1 VKVLVIGGGGKEH
14 ALIWKLSRS
23 KHITKI
29 YCSPGNAGIAGI
41 AECIAVSPHNVDAL
55 VDFVKYEWIDLTII
69 CSEIFLAQSIVDA
82 FERHGC
88 KLFGLNR
95 GALSLGASRIFLKDF
110 MKRHRLPT
118 AEYQAFS
125 SYLLARDYVQLKG
138 LPLMIKTNEYPGDQ
152 GIFCAS
158 TLEDAADNLRRIMK
172 EKIYGESGSRVIIEE
187 HLKGE
192 RISIVTIADEK
203 GMLPLASVR
212 KYRGRPELDVQS
224 DSTVFGSYSPVPEI
238 TKEIEQNMMEK
249 VIYPVHKALSAEGV
263 FFNGFISAELMIQEN
278 SVYLLE
284 LQFGFGDLEPQTI
297 MPVLKADLG
306 EMILSASEG
315 KLSDS
320 QIRGDEKVS
329 VCFALFSQKD
339 LREEST
345 GSKIKGLD
353 SIKKMEDVYL
363 FHENTMFDN
372 RDIVTPGGTAL
383 YITATGTSLDEA
395 KIKAYGAVE
404 KIHFDGMQYR
414 NISGTIP

>member
-1 VKVLVIGGGGKEH
+1 
-14 ALIWKLSRS
+14 
-23 KHITKI
+23 
-29 YCSPGNAGIAGI
+29 
-41 AECIAVSPHNVDAL
+41 
-55 VDFVKYEWIDLTII
+55 
-69 CSEIFLAQSIVDA
+69 
-82 FERHGC
+82 
-88 KLFGLNR
+88 
-95 GALSLGASRIFLKDF
+95 
-110 MKRHRLPT
+110 
-118 AEYQAFS
+118 
-125 SYLLARDYVQLKG
+125 
-138 LPLMIKTNEYPGDQ
+138 
-152 GIFCAS
+152 
-158 TLEDAADNLRRIMK
+158 
-172 EKIYGESGSRVIIEE
+172 
-187 HLKGE
+187 
-192 RISIVTIADEK
+192 
-203 GMLPLASVR
+203 
-212 KYRGRPELDVQS
+212 
-224 DSTVFGSYSPVPEI
+224 
-238 TKEIEQNMMEK
+238 
-249 VIYPVHKALSAEGV
+249 
-263 FFNGFISAELMIQEN
+263 MIQEN

-414 NISGTIP
+414 NLSGTIP